1 MLNENKDK
9 NKISNILK
17 EWATNNTNSVEMSEA
32 SDNIADFLVSNLT
45 RVLPCEIGSTLY
57 ILSRNEVIPVFV
69 NSISYGQNDVKI
81 SCSNEEYWG
90 YGSIILY
97 PDKGVIPWYSSEE
110 EAQRALKISRATAK
124 RPFELDAIK
133 AKYPVGTRIKL
144 IQTDKDIKTPL
155 DETIGVVESVN
166 DDGSILVRWKSG
178 SSLKLYEGVNKF
190 EVFE

>member
-9 NKISNILK
+9 NRMSSILK
-17 EWATNNTNSVEMSEA
+17 EWADNNTDSVELSKV

-45 RVLPCEIGSTLY
+45 RVLPCKIGSTLY
-57 ILSRNEVIPVFV
+57 ILSRNEVIPVLV
-69 NSISYGQNDVKI
+69 NSISYGRNDVKI

-110 EAQRALKISRATAK
+110 EAQRALKISHIISK
-124 RPFELDAIK
+124 LSFELDAIK
-133 AKYPVGTRIKL
+133 EKYPIGTKIRL
-144 IQTDKDIKTPL
+144 IQTDNDIITPL

-166 DDGSILVRWKSG
+166 DDGSISVRWKSG

-190 EVFE
+190 EIFE